1 MRQLRVRMLFMQY
14 RTFGRTGWQV
24 SEIGYGMWGLAGW
37 TGSDEA
43 EVRQALQ
50 RAVDLGVNFFDTAWA
65 YGNGKSEGT
74 LGDLVRANPYPKL
87 YVASKIPAKNFKWPA
102 RAEYTLDECYPPD
115 HIRRYTEWSLQ
126 NLGLPSLDLMQ
137 FHVWNDHWA
146 LDERW
151 QREIQKLKEEGLVK
165 AWGISINRWEPANA
179 IAALRTGLIDAVQVI
194 YNLFDQNPE
203 DELFP
208 VCRELNIA
216 VIARVPF
223 DEGSLTGTL
232 TQETTFPPDD
242 WRSRYF
248 HPSNLL
254 PTLER
259 VEKLKPEVP
268 YGMTLPE
275 LALRFIL
282 QNPDVSTIIPGMR
295 KVRHVE
301 ANVACSDGTRLPE
314 ELMARLRTHRWVR
327 HPTPYSD

>member
-1 MRQLRVRMLFMQY
+1 MRY
-14 RTFGRTGWQV
+14 RSFGRTGWQV

-37 TGSDEA
+37 TGGDQE
-43 EVRQALQ
+43 ETNRALH
-50 RAVDLGVNFFDTAWA
+50 RAVELGVNFFDTAWA
-65 YGNGKSEGT
+65 YGEGKSEQI
-74 LGDLVRANPYPKL
+74 LGQLVRDYPGKKL
-87 YVASKIPAKNFKWPA
+87 YTASKIPAKNFKWPA
-102 RAEYTLDECYPPD
+102 KAHYTLDQTYPPD

-126 NLGLPSLDLMQ
+126 NLGLQSLDLMQ
-137 FHVWNDHWA
+137 FHVWHDNWA

-151 QREIQKLKEEGLVK
+151 QKETQKLREEGLVR

-179 IAALRTGLIDAVQVI
+179 IQALKTGLIDAVQVI

-208 VCRELNIA
+208 LCRELDIA

-232 TQETTFPPDD
+232 TPDTTFPPDD

-259 VEKLKPEVP
+259 VEHLRVDLPP
-268 YGMTLPE
+268 GMSLPE

-295 KVRHVE
+295 KVRNVE
-301 ANVACSDGTRLPE
+301 ANVATSDGNPLPD
-314 ELMARLRTHRWVR
+314 ELMAKLRAHRWVR
-327 HPTPYSD
+327 HPSPYSD

>member
-1 MRQLRVRMLFMQY
+1 
-14 RTFGRTGWQV
+14 
-24 SEIGYGMWGLAGW
+24 MWGLAGW
-37 TGSDEA
+37 TGSDDE
-43 EVRQALQ
+43 ETQ
-50 RAVDLGVNFFDTAWA
+50 RALHRAVELGVNFFDTAWA
-65 YGNGKSEGT
+65 YGEGRSEKI
-74 LGDLVRANPYPKL
+74 LGELVRAHPDRKL
-87 YVASKIPAKNFKWPA
+87 YIASKIPAKNFKWPA

-137 FHVWNDHWA
+137 FHVWNDRWA

-151 QREIQKLKEEGLVK
+151 QKEIQKLKEEGLVK

-179 IAALRTGLIDAVQVI
+179 LAALKTGLIDAVQVI

-232 TQETTFPPDD
+232 TKETTFPPDD

-248 HPSNLL
+248 HPSNLI

-259 VEKLKPEVP
+259 VERLKLDVP
-268 YGMTLPE
+268 PGMTLAE

-295 KVRHVE
+295 KVRNVE
-301 ANVACSDGTRLPE
+301 ANVASSDGVRLPDE
-314 ELMARLRTHRWVR
+314 VMARLRAHRWVR
-327 HPTPYSD
+327 YPSLYSD

>member
-1 MRQLRVRMLFMQY
+1 MQY

-37 TGSDEA
+37 TGSDDE
-43 EVRQALQ
+43 EIQ
-50 RAVDLGVNFFDTAWA
+50 RALHRAVELGVNFFDTAWA
-65 YGNGKSEGT
+65 YGEGRSEKI
-74 LGDLVRANPYPKL
+74 LGELVRAHPKQKL
-87 YVASKIPAKNFKWPA
+87 YTASKIPAKNFKWPA

-126 NLGLPSLDLMQ
+126 NLELPALDLMQ

-146 LDERW
+146 QDERW
-151 QREIQKLKEEGLVK
+151 QKEIQKLKEEGLVK

-179 IAALRTGLIDAVQVI
+179 IAALKTGLIDAVQVI

-232 TQETTFPPDD
+232 TKETTFPPDD

-248 HPSNLL
+248 HPSNLI

-259 VEKLKPEVP
+259 VERLQLDVP
-268 YGMTLPE
+268 PGMTLPE

-295 KVRHVE
+295 KVRNVE
-301 ANVACSDGTRLPE
+301 ANIACSDGARLPDE
-314 ELMARLRTHRWVR
+314 VMARLRTHRWVR
-327 HPTPYSD
+327 HPTQYSD

>member
-1 MRQLRVRMLFMQY
+1 
-14 RTFGRTGWQV
+14 
-24 SEIGYGMWGLAGW
+24 MWGLAGW
-37 TGSDEA
+37 TGSNDE
-43 EVRQALQ
+43 ETQ
-50 RAVDLGVNFFDTAWA
+50 RALHRAVELGVNFFDTAWA
-65 YGNGKSEGT
+65 YGEGKSERI
-74 LGDLVRANPYPKL
+74 LGELVRALPQRKL
-87 YVASKIPAKNFKWPA
+87 YTASKIPAKNFKWPA

-137 FHVWNDHWA
+137 FHVWNDRWA

-151 QREIQKLKEEGLVK
+151 QRETQKLKEEGLVK
-165 AWGISINRWEPANA
+165 AWGISINRWEPANV
-179 IAALRTGLIDAVQVI
+179 IEALKTGLIDAVQVI

-232 TQETTFPPDD
+232 TPETTFPPDD

-248 HPSNLL
+248 HPSNLI

-259 VEKLKPEVP
+259 VERLKAEVP
-268 YGMTLPE
+268 EGMTLPE

-282 QNPDVSTIIPGMR
+282 QNSDVSTVIPGMR
-295 KVRHVE
+295 KVRNVE
-301 ANVACSDGTRLPE
+301 ANAACSDGVRLPQD
-314 ELMARLRTHRWVR
+314 LMDRLRAHRWVR

>member
-1 MRQLRVRMLFMQY
+1 MQY

-37 TGSDEA
+37 TGSDDE
-43 EVRQALQ
+43 ETQ
-50 RAVDLGVNFFDTAWA
+50 RALHRAVELGVNFFDTAWA
-65 YGNGKSEGT
+65 YGEGRSEKI
-74 LGDLVRANPYPKL
+74 LGDLVRAHPNRKL
-87 YVASKIPAKNFKWPA
+87 YAASKIPAKNFKWPA

-151 QREIQKLKEEGLVK
+151 QKEIQKLKEEGLVK
-165 AWGISINRWEPANA
+165 AWGISINRWEPANV
-179 IAALRTGLIDAVQVI
+179 IAALKTGLIDAVQVI

-232 TQETTFPPDD
+232 TKETTFPPDD

-248 HPSNLL
+248 HPSNLI

-259 VEKLKPEVP
+259 VERLKLDAPA
-268 YGMTLPE
+268 GMALPE

-295 KVRHVE
+295 RVQNVE
-301 ANVACSDGTRLPE
+301 ANMASSDGTRLPE
-314 ELMARLRTHRWVR
+314 ELMARLRAHRWVR
-327 HPTPYSD
+327 YPTPHSD